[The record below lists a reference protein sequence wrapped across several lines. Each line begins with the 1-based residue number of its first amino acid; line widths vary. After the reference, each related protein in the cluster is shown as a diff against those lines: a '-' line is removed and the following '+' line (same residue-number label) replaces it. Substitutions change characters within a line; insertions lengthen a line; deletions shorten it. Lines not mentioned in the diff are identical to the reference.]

1 MDAGQVRTLC
11 KAVNDQNPSKPPI
24 PCGQQRGG
32 SGGTE
37 RVWKQIQARM
47 KETCDDGRKECIA
60 AHLLERPKAPETWT
74 DKPDQWLTSTD
85 VNLLE
90 KRFEKLFDKYKY
102 VGSFPIDFNEHNE
115 VGKCLV
121 STLCSLDLRS
131 LYKKGYHHIGLVF
144 NTDVSTGPGQH
155 WISAFCDIDPELEYP
170 RMTYFDSYAHKPEPQ
185 IAELMN
191 KWKEQW
197 DKTGIHSKPMQLT
210 YNGTRHQKKNTECGM
225 YSIYFHYSCLMG
237 IPMNKRIPDEVV
249 QGLRGLLFKVPK

>member
-1 MDAGQVRTLC
+1 MDAGQVENLRNAYN
-11 KAVNDQNPSKPPI
+11 KENPSTPVS
-24 PCGQQRGG
+24 
-32 SGGTE
+32 SGGTAKIW
-37 RVWKQIQARM
+37 RDLQKRM
-47 KETCDDGRKECIA
+47 EEKCNAGQKECIA
-60 AHLLERPKAPETWT
+60 AHLLERPKAPETW
-74 DKPDQWLTSTD
+74 KENPDQWLTSTD
-85 VNLLE
+85 INVME

-185 IAELMN
+185 ITELMN

-249 QGLRGLLFKVPK
+249 QGLRGLLFKVAK